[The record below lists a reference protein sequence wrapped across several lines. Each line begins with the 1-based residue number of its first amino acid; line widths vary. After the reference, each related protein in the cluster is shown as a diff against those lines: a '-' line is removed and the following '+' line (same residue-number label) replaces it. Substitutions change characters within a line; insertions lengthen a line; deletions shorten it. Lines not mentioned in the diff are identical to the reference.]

1 MGISVD
7 RRLVLLALPALAA
20 CADMPGATPQ
30 ASGAPPDA
38 YAGKSV
44 IDAGIAGMGGEAA
57 LRQVKELY
65 WTGAATVT
73 AAGKTTEIEME
84 TLVRPF
90 TFART
95 TSWPKGAARKGA
107 RSIQAEYGE
116 AWTIQSVS
124 WTPLPAAQAEN
135 ENQQF
140 GLYGVMLL
148 TSLKDPGTKVTETAP
163 GKDGTHNLHVE
174 HAGAPP
180 IDLRLDVAGRLIR
193 AENLVRDPTGGIVP
207 LSQVATFSGSMTSN
221 GVTWPKRISIQQNGQ
236 PFFELELATFEA
248 RPAVTNAPIP
258 ETLGSQD
265 PSAPAVSPT
274 ARTTSP
280 TAPQ

>member
-1 MGISVD
+1 MAFSVD
-7 RRLVLLALPALAA
+7 RRIILLALPALAA
-20 CADMPGATPQ
+20 CADMPGATPE
-30 ASGAPPDA
+30 AALAPPDA
-38 YAGKSV
+38 YADRSV
-44 IDAGIAGMGGEAA
+44 IEASIAAMGGEAG
-57 LRQVKELY
+57 LSKVKELA

-84 TLVRPF
+84 TLLRPF

-116 AWTIQSVS
+116 AWTIQGVS
-124 WTPLPAAQAEN
+124 WAPMPAPQAEN

-148 TSLKDPGTKVTETAP
+148 TSLKDPSAKVTETAP
-163 GKDGTHNLHVE
+163 GKDGTRNLHVE

-180 IDLRLDVAGRLIR
+180 VDLRFDAAGKLVR
-193 AENLVRDPTGGIVP
+193 AEDSVRDPTGAAAP
-207 LSQVATFSGSMTSN
+207 LRQVATFSGTMTSN
-221 GVTWPKRISIQQNGQ
+221 GVAWPKHISIQQNGE

-248 RPAVTNAPIP
+248 RPAVTNAPSP
-258 ETLGSQD
+258 ETLGTQD
-265 PSAPAVSPT
+265 RSAPAISPT
-274 ARTTSP
+274 ARQDSP
-280 TAPQ
+280 RPS